1 MKTGSLALFVFKNE
15 DYNLPEFNW
24 KKDVILNRM
33 KIRKEEEVMVQML
46 VIFLVVQVI
55 CIFFFTR
62 RYAMSEKV
70 DKGIQFCYWKLS
82 YRRKLIRTIWMIPLN
97 SLVLILFYRTFRSL
111 ILTWMFGVWMF
122 LMFAIQLVY
131 NYKKWKKEKND
142 ISESSVDRE
151 KGAW

>member
-1 MKTGSLALFVFKNE
+1 
-15 DYNLPEFNW
+15 
-24 KKDVILNRM
+24 
-33 KIRKEEEVMVQML
+33 MVQSL

-97 SLVLILFYRTFRSL
+97 GLVLILFYRTFRSP

-122 LMFAIQLVY
+122 LMFAIQLAY
-131 NYKKWKKEKND
+131 NYKKWKKERD
-142 ISESSVDRE
+142 LISESSVDRE

>member
-1 MKTGSLALFVFKNE
+1 
-15 DYNLPEFNW
+15 
-24 KKDVILNRM
+24 
-33 KIRKEEEVMVQML
+33 MVQSL

-97 SLVLILFYRTFRSL
+97 GLVFNFVLQDFFVPRF
-111 ILTWMFGVWMF
+111 
-122 LMFAIQLVY
+122 
-131 NYKKWKKEKND
+131 
-142 ISESSVDRE
+142 
-151 KGAW
+151 